1 MTRQPEQQQ
10 QQRASHPCPSC
21 SQAMRLVGI
30 EDAPGTRGRPVEL
43 FTFQCRVCGQVI
55 ATMMQ

>member
-1 MTRQPEQQQ
+1 
-10 QQRASHPCPSC
+10 
-21 SQAMRLVGI
+21 MRLVGI
-30 EDAPGTRGRPVEL
+30 EDAAGTRGRPAEL